1 MTKFKKRRKYKLSC
15 IYIFIISM
23 ILFWVLFFFNNYAK
37 YTNKKIINVAT
48 IKLNEMM
55 ESVVSNNINY
65 SLLKNASL
73 NNILE
78 IDKNSNDEIIKAS
91 FNLEKAYLVLD
102 YVTKELEEVISSRE
116 NDYHMELPMF
126 IGSNNILISSLGPKV
141 YVPVKFVD
149 SILTNLRTN
158 ITDYGL
164 NNALVEIY
172 VTISLKSDLISPVN
186 TKRVELKYEALIASS
201 VIAGRVPSIYGGSY
215 TETLK

>member
-1 MTKFKKRRKYKLSC
+1 MAKFKRRKKYKVSF

-23 ILFWVLFFFNNYAK
+23 ILFLSLFFFNLYAK
-37 YTNKKIINVAT
+37 YTNKKLINVAT

-65 SLLKNASL
+65 SLLKKTSL
-73 NNILE
+73 ENILE
-78 IDKNSNDEIIKAS
+78 IDKNSNDEIINAS
-91 FNLEKAYLVLD
+91 FNLEKAYLVLEL
-102 YVTKELEEVISSRE
+102 VTEELEDVISAKES
-116 NDYHMELPMF
+116 DYHLELPMF
-126 IGSNNILISSLGPKV
+126 IGSNNILVSSLGPKV
-141 YVPVKFVD
+141 YVPVKFVG
-149 SILTNLRTN
+149 SVLTNLRTN

>member
-15 IYIFIISM
+15 IYIFIINM
-23 ILFWVLFFFNNYAK
+23 ILFLGLFFFNNYAK
-37 YTNKKIINVAT
+37 YANKKIINVAT

-65 SLLKNASL
+65 NLLKTISL
-73 NNILE
+73 DNILV
-78 IDKNSNDEIIKAS
+78 IDKNSNDEIIRAS

-102 YVTKELEEVISSRE
+102 YVTKELENVISSKE
-116 NDYHMELPMF
+116 DNYHMELPMF
-126 IGSNNILISSLGPKV
+126 IGSDNILVSSLGPKV

-172 VTISLKSDLISPVN
+172 VTINLKSDLIGPVN
-186 TKRVELKYEALIASS
+186 KKRVELNYEALIASS
-201 VIAGRVPSIYGGSY
+201 VIAGRVPSIYGGNY